1 MPDDTDV
8 SSSDDNDEQPCDLE
22 NNNLLLHDC
31 SLTDMLRPTP
41 SQHSDTVNVSDKE
54 SSSSVHTNSQHALF
68 IELDHIKEA
77 NRRLQKSSGIAS
89 RGDERTAE
97 TYQTTKRRN

>member
-22 NNNLLLHDC
+22 NNNLLLHDR

-41 SQHSDTVNVSDKE
+41 S
-54 SSSSVHTNSQHALF
+54 
-68 IELDHIKEA
+68 
-77 NRRLQKSSGIAS
+77 
-89 RGDERTAE
+89 
-97 TYQTTKRRN
+97 